1 MVAQRPIDN
10 GVAEDAM
17 WPHGMA
23 CPPVKS
29 GKDRAL
35 GPAHKNA
42 GMKGRDI

>member
-23 CPPVKS
+23 CP
-29 GKDRAL
+29 
-35 GPAHKNA
+35 
-42 GMKGRDI
+42 